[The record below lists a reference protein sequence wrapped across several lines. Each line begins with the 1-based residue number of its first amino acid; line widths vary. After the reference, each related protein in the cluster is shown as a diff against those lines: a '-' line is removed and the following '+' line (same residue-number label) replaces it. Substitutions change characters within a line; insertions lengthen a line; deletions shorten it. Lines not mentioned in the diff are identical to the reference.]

1 MRRTL
6 VVITGPTGVGKTA
19 ICIDVALSLG
29 VPIINADSRQIY
41 RGMEI
46 GTAAPTPAELAAVK
60 HHFVGILNPNE
71 YYNAAMFESAVM
83 ALLEQW
89 WGDEAAGRSVALMS
103 GGSMMYIDAVCR
115 GLDDIPTISSDTRA
129 AVQTLYEQ
137 GGIEALLSELARH
150 DPDYLGIVDKQNWRR
165 VAHALEVCR
174 QTGRTYTSYRQR
186 AAVKR
191 PFDIIKI
198 GLSRERSNLY
208 SRINTRVET
217 MVSEGLVEE
226 VKALERYRHCNALN
240 TVGYK
245 EIFEFLDGA
254 TTLDNAVEAIK
265 TNTRHYARRQLTWF
279 RRDETIKW
287 MDAEDRQAV
296 LDYISEAVRR

>member
-1 MRRTL
+1 
-6 VVITGPTGVGKTA
+6 
-19 ICIDVALSLG
+19 
-29 VPIINADSRQIY
+29 
-41 RGMEI
+41 MEI